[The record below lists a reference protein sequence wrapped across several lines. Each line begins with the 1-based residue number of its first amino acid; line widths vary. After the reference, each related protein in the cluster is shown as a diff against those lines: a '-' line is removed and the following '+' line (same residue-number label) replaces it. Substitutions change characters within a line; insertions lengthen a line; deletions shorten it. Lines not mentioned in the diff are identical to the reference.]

1 MNLLTLVSAKP
12 EESARAL
19 ELSSGI
25 AARIPGEWTV
35 AAVRRGTPAA
45 EPPPP
50 LGEELCAAA
59 RADLPPGLRILLDA
73 AERLRAA
80 GLLSPFSGIR
90 LREEARGMSFH
101 LDRPTGGHVTFVERF
116 GDAVEELN
124 REVDEHAVDLVVLAA
139 PRRGPLGRFAPLNVP
154 RRFALDLHAS
164 FLVARRGGL
173 DGRVLVCADGSPS
186 SHRIFPFLE
195 KMLPALGGPIELLCA
210 HRPDSPPEEHRRAAR
225 CLNAAAAWLARSG
238 RRAAISRPVGPRR
251 HRVILDAAG
260 AEALIVL
267 GESGKHDVRRRTIGT
282 LPLRI
287 LAHTDASV
295 LLVKQPA
302 APDPDWFDAE
312 CGPAAP

>member
-12 EESARAL
+12 ESARAL
-19 ELSSGI
+19 ELSAGI

-50 LGEELCAAA
+50 LGEELGAAA
-59 RADLPPGLRILLDA
+59 RPDLPPGVRILLDA
-73 AERLRAA
+73 ADRMRAA
-80 GLLSPFSGIR
+80 GLLAPCSGIR
-90 LREEARGMSFH
+90 LREEAHGVSFH
-101 LDRPTGGHVTFVERF
+101 LERPAGGHVTFVERF
-116 GDAVEELN
+116 GDLVEELN
-124 REVDEHAVDLVVLAA
+124 REIDEHAVDLVVAA
-139 PRRGPLGRFAPLNVP
+139 FPRRGPLSRFAPLNLP

-173 DGRVLVCADGSPS
+173 DSRVVVCADGSPS

-195 KMLPALGGPIELLCA
+195 RMLPALDGPIELLCA

-225 CLNAAAAWLARSG
+225 CLNAAAAWLARAG
-238 RRAAISRPVGPRR
+238 RTATVSRPVGPRR
-251 HRVILDAAG
+251 YRVILEAAG
-260 AEALIVL
+260 ADALLVL
-267 GESGKHDVRRRTIGT
+267 GESGKHDVHRRTIGT

-287 LAHTDASV
+287 LPRTDASV

-302 APDPDWFDAE
+302 APDPDWFEAE